1 MVWTGA
7 ADLVQAAAGGLWPE
21 LAGGGGLSQVAGSGL
36 LLAALPDGRALALAP
51 TTWGLVCGA
60 VALLLMLPRGSA
72 VARVLGGVVGLVALG
87 LLAAGQPLLSDWLA
101 QGLFWILAGVT
112 VLSAAAAVAMR
123 SAVYAAVWFAMSL
136 LGTGGLFL
144 LQGAS
149 FLGVA
154 TVVVYAGAIVV
165 TFLFVIMLAQ
175 PEGHATYDRLTWG
188 WYAKPVSVLAAALMV
203 AVLTTALP
211 GIRQIDALAALGES
225 GAVQR
230 SDGVLHASH
239 MARFGAELFSRELV
253 SVEVAGTLLLVALV
267 GAIAIMIQGRRQA
280 QAGESAG

>member
-1 MVWTGA
+1 MYLSGA
-7 ADLVQAAAGGLWPE
+7 AHIGQAVAGLWPE
-21 LAGGGGLSQVAGSGL
+21 LAGGGGLSAVAGSGL
-36 LLAALPDGRALALAP
+36 LAALPDWRVLVQSP

-60 VALLLMLPRGSA
+60 VALVLMLPRGSA

-136 LGTGGLFL
+136 LGTGSLFL

-225 GAVQR
+225 GAVER
-230 SDGVLHASH
+230 SAGVLHPSH

-280 QAGESAG
+280 QAEESAR